1 MLPSEVI
8 RELAGAQVQNML
20 SLWAQSLLSAL
31 LFFFGGWLWEITV
44 MCFWNKQPT
53 AVSKKKKILL
63 LRGKKERKVWCGVPV
78 FRSWLLSSTED
89 MLGEHFTLLSRAK
102 EVLNNPTES

>member
-31 LFFFGGWLWEITV
+31 LFFGGVVVGDYCYVLL
-44 MCFWNKQPT
+44 KQAT
-53 AVSKKKKILL
+53 HCSEQKEKDTTTT
-63 LRGKKERKVWCGVPV
+63 REERKKGVVWCARFQVMTFV
-78 FRSWLLSSTED
+78 IHWRYAWWAL
-89 MLGEHFTLLSRAK
+89 HFAFSC
-102 EVLNNPTES
+102 